1 MGMFKQIV
9 QIFRGEHPLQATSR
23 NFNRMLELTQEMV
36 IEASAVF
43 WGREHSPEQRTVL
56 YEKDVEVNKL
66 ERTIRKDIISHLSG
80 PVPSDVPYCL
90 LMMSLV
96 KDVERLGDYAKN
108 LSELV
113 AMGEGPLPD
122 DETLGELREIARSV
136 ELLASEAAQV
146 FANADR
152 DRAKELTL
160 VGRTVAKRCEEVVRR
175 VARSQYS
182 ANVAV
187 RLTLAAR
194 YYKRF
199 EAHLLNLLSGILMPL
214 HKLDYYDENAL

>member
-1 MGMFKQIV
+1 MGMLKQLV
-9 QIFRGEHPLQATSR
+9 QIFRGEHPLQTTSR
-23 NFNRMLELTQEMV
+23 NFNQMLRLAQEMV
-36 IEASAVF
+36 NEASTLF
-43 WGREHSPEQRTVL
+43 WGGEQTPEQRTAL
-56 YEKDVEVNKL
+56 YAKDVEVNKL
-66 ERTIRKDIISHLSG
+66 ERAIRKHIIAHLSG

-90 LMMSLV
+90 LIMSLV
-96 KDVERLGDYAKN
+96 KDLERLGDYAKN

-113 AMGEGPLPD
+113 SLADEPFPD
-122 DETLGELREIARSV
+122 DANLGELREIARSV
-136 ELLASEAAQV
+136 ERLASEAGRV

-160 VGRTVAKRCEEVVRR
+160 EGRSVAKRCEELVRK
-175 VARSQYS
+175 VAHSDYS

-194 YYKRF
+194 HYKRL